1 MLQEVYYSHFIIHCV
16 KRVRIRS
23 YSGLHFRIWS
33 ISSYSVR
40 IRKNADQNNSEYGHF
55 SRSDNFFLSCHS
67 CVTEACKVYGAA
79 SFMSNDFNSYVTN
92 PSIWNSN
99 TVSRSTN
106 LFTSLCQWST
116 LDLECLNP
124 FDWDLY
130 QMKDT
135 LKLIKTDLEPV

>member
-1 MLQEVYYSHFIIHCV
+1 MDQDYIRYAEAKIAVKRGHSFVLPESFFFFFFNKCIHLKLKSVSMLQEVYYSHFIIHCV

-92 PSIWNSN
+92 PSI
-99 TVSRSTN
+99 
-106 LFTSLCQWST
+106 
-116 LDLECLNP
+116 
-124 FDWDLY
+124 
-130 QMKDT
+130 
-135 LKLIKTDLEPV
+135 